1 MSNYFL
7 FLTNIINNCIYYF
20 FIIRFFIEE
29 IHEYLNLFKYC
40 EIIGYFIIFI
50 FALIYNEIIICNFCG
65 LNKNTKKFICKR
77 AKEENI
83 NPIEIKDN
91 NDEIEIEDNYIINII

>member
-1 MSNYFL
+1 M
-7 FLTNIINNCIYYF
+7 
-20 FIIRFFIEE
+20 
-29 IHEYLNLFKYC
+29 
-40 EIIGYFIIFI
+40 
-50 FALIYNEIIICNFCG
+50 IYNEIIICNFCG

-83 NPIEIKDN
+83 IPIEIKDN